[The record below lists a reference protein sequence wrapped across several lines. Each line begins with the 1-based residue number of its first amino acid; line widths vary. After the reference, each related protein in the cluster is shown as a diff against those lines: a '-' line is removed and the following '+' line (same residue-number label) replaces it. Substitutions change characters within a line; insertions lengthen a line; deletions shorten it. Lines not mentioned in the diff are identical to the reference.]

1 MKKNENNILY
11 KGFTLEFNRSRK
23 ESKLYVKENGRT
35 LKIIPAENKFEAL
48 RQAKDSI
55 NMMIYFKLKNNG

>member
-1 MKKNENNILY
+1 MNKKENNILY
-11 KGFTLEFNRSRK
+11 KGFTLEFKCSLN
-23 ESKLYVKENGRT
+23 ESKLYVKESGRT

-55 NMMIYFKLKNNG
+55 NMTLFFKFKNNG